1 MGRPQW
7 MVSAMLG
14 LAMLSACGSASDND
28 ARSAAER
35 FLAATGASQTAEACE
50 LLAPRALAD
59 LQGQCDQQ
67 LAESEITPSPVSSV
81 EAWGDNAIAHTNSGA
96 VFLHRFDQGWLVT
109 GAGCQPQADQ
119 PYECAVG
126 GP

>member
-7 MVSAMLG
+7 MIAAALLVV
-14 LAMLSACGSASDND
+14 SACGGAVDND
-28 ARSAAER
+28 AKAAAER
-35 FLAATGASQTAEACE
+35 FLDATGASQTTDACG
-50 LLAPRALAD
+50 LLALRALAS
-59 LQGQCDQQ
+59 LRGQCDQQ
-67 LAESEITPSPVSSV
+67 LPESDITPAPVDSV
-81 EAWGDNAIAHTNSGA
+81 EVWGDNAIARTDSGA

-119 PYECAVG
+119 PYACAVG